1 MGKMTDLEDIHRIP
15 PKVLGMYQ
23 AVAELLEEGVDIN
36 SIRVSTITDRA
47 GIGKGT
53 AYEYF
58 DTKEEI
64 IACALAYRIQRTFE
78 YIDGILTEKNSFQD
92 QLELL
97 LDETEKQEKK
107 KFCFW
112 RLVHML
118 TDSSGF
124 SQLIRQR
131 MASEPFAEYLPVKV
145 FGRVLQ
151 GGVERGELR
160 KDLPL
165 EYMVY
170 SLISRLL
177 TYFMAITAKD
187 CFQVDAEVLR
197 PLICQG
203 IMDELC
209 EKNK

>member
-1 MGKMTDLEDIHRIP
+1 MGKMTGLEDIHQVP

-36 SIRVSTITDRA
+36 NIRVSTITDRA

-64 IACALAYRIQRTFE
+64 IACAVVYRMQWMFERIGAVLMEKDSFHDQIQ
-78 YIDGILTEKNSFQD
+78 
-92 QLELL
+92 LL
-97 LDETEKQEKK
+97 LDETEKQGER
-107 KFCFW
+107 KFYFW
-112 RLVHML
+112 RFVHML
-118 TDSSGF
+118 TDNSDF
-124 SQLIRQR
+124 SRLIRQR
-131 MASEPFAEYLPVKV
+131 MASNSFSEYMPVNIFGKV
-145 FGRVLQ
+145 LRR
-151 GGVERGELR
+151 GVERGELR
-160 KDLPL
+160 GDLPL

-170 SLISRLL
+170 SVLSHLL
-177 TYFMAITAKD
+177 TYLMAITTED
-187 CFQVDAEVLR
+187 CFRMSAVPMR
-197 PLICQG
+197 PLVYQG